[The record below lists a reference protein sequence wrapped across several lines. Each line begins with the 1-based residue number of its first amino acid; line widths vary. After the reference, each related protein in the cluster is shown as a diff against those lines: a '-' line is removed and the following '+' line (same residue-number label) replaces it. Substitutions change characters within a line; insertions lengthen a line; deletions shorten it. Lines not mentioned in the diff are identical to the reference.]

1 MAWSGKLLGGL
12 VGGMVGGPLGMG
24 VGAALGHYLADGEG
38 AARDRDLVLLRLE
51 WRHHAFGPSGP
62 GVLLT
67 PVWLARGHLGRDVR
81 VRLYADVDRFEAT
94 VAPDSAD
101 ETCALPDFLVPYAR
115 FDGRARVTLRSDRAR
130 DDAEFRVRLPTE
142 VRRLGLSGPA
152 RLVMALVAC
161 ARAGDRPLTKD
172 DVRFVRE
179 TFTAAHPLD
188 EDGLTWLRTWL
199 RTLRDA
205 DLGRLSPEKVAD
217 RLARHLRGPEDAEET
232 LLWLMRGATSA
243 WPGEAQEDW
252 IAGLG
257 EALGADAARMDALW
271 AELDAVPGE
280 ADRARARA
288 VLGVGPLASEE
299 EVRAAWLRLVR
310 DAHPDR
316 ARTPEDA
323 AEATRRT
330 AEINGA
336 YRLLRGG

>member
-12 VGGMVGGPLGMG
+12 VGGMVGGPVGMG

-38 AARDRDLVLLRLE
+38 AARGRELVLVRLE
-51 WRHHAFGPSGP
+51 WRHHAFGPAGP

-67 PVWLARGHLGRDVR
+67 PVWLARGHRGRDVR

-94 VAPDSAD
+94 VAPEGVE
-101 ETCALPDFLVPYAR
+101 ETCALPDFFAPYAR
-115 FDGRARVTLRSDRAR
+115 FDGRARVTLRSDRAH
-130 DDAEFRVRLPTE
+130 DDAEFHVRLPTE

-161 ARAGDRPLTKD
+161 ARAGDRPLTRD

-188 EDGLTWLRTWL
+188 ADGLTWLRTWL
-199 RTLRDA
+199 RELRDA
-205 DLGRLSPEKVAD
+205 DLERLSPEKVGE

-232 LLWLMRGATSA
+232 LLWLMRGARSA
-243 WPGEAQEDW
+243 WPGDAQEDW

-257 EALGADAARMDALW
+257 AALGIDDARLAALW
-271 AELDAVPGE
+271 DELDAVPAE

-288 VLGVGPLASEE
+288 VLGVGPQASDDEI
-299 EVRAAWLRLVR
+299 RAAWLRLVR

-316 ARTPEDA
+316 ARGPDA
-323 AEATRRT
+323 AADATRRT